1 MGVATARTDPT
12 VVSLISQW
20 TRSLLRLDLLISH
33 LWAVDRKTTKQG
45 TEILLIDEDINSQR
59 KILQVEFEAD
69 LSGDGLGSRL
79 IWESEIA
86 VSLSTGVIVS
96 HLPHG

>member
-1 MGVATARTDPT
+1 
-12 VVSLISQW
+12 
-20 TRSLLRLDLLISH
+20 

>member
-1 MGVATARTDPT
+1 
-12 VVSLISQW
+12 
-20 TRSLLRLDLLISH
+20 
-33 LWAVDRKTTKQG
+33 LWAVDRKITKQG